1 MSKNNTLRKVLTKN
15 AVDVGQALVSLNFP
29 GEVITADLSGANG
42 TLVGEGNILR
52 IQTAGDTFVAFS
64 DEENMSAAI
73 TSSTSPAVKL
83 VGAGVHYVL
92 CQCDYV
98 RMSANPTRAELLK
111 V

>member
-29 GEVITADLSGANG
+29 GEVVTVDLSAANG
-42 TLVGEGNILR
+42 ALVGEGNILR
-52 IQTAGDTFVAFS
+52 IQIAGDTFVAFS
-64 DEENMSAAI
+64 DEENMAAAV

-83 VGAGVHYVL
+83 VGAGVHYIL
-92 CQCDYV
+92 CQFNYV
-98 RMSANPTRAELLK
+98 KMSVNPTRAELLK